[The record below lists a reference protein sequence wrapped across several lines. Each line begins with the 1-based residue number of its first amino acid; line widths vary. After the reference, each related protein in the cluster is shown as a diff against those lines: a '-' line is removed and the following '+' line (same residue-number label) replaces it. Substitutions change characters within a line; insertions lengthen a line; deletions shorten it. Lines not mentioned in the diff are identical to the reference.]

1 MRLEVFNGFGEV
13 VKVLVDGDQAPGM
26 YTVTWDRSDE
36 QGRTVRNGIYLYRL
50 TSPQGVLVRR
60 MIAR

>member
-1 MRLEVFNGFGEV
+1 M
-13 VKVLVDGDQAPGM
+13 LVDGDQAPGM

-36 QGRTVRNGIYLYRL
+36 QGRTVRNGVYLYRL